1 MVLCALFYHSVARC
15 SLRNKFNYK
24 TFASSNQTRVILLFV
39 GFGWTCSS
47 DSLVKDDESTP
58 PPPHYIDLFNVF
70 RSTHFA
76 LNQDLSF
83 SFQYHIAQCCFCRGN
98 FALGMIR
105 ELNST
110 IFKIKPF
117 NCTPAPYIL
126 HSPNLMQSCGKFAG
140 IPLHNFFNGR
150 GKVQVPCDKLANSS
164 LRSCWLSTIM
174 LQGGT
179 LQFWLPEWMTR
190 GGATNSGCDLHS
202 LTSHDRDKVA
212 TSILTGVVMTLQL
225 LLKPLHV
232 VCESFVQIVLQWQH
246 CSIQAS
252 VASQSG
258 SSWTLIIHR
267 LKGIENDWVLNS

>member
-1 MVLCALFYHSVARC
+1 MVLCALFHHSVARC

-83 SFQYHIAQCCFCRGN
+83 SFQYHIAQCCFWRGN

-110 IFKIKPF
+110 ILKSNPLIVPQLHTFFTPPTSCNLVENSREF
-117 NCTPAPYIL
+117 PCTIF
-126 HSPNLMQSCGKFAG
+126 LMDEVRYRYLV
-140 IPLHNFFNGR
+140 IN
-150 GKVQVPCDKLANSS
+150 
-164 LRSCWLSTIM
+164 
-174 LQGGT
+174 
-179 LQFWLPEWMTR
+179 
-190 GGATNSGCDLHS
+190 
-202 LTSHDRDKVA
+202 
-212 TSILTGVVMTLQL
+212 
-225 LLKPLHV
+225 
-232 VCESFVQIVLQWQH
+232 
-246 CSIQAS
+246 
-252 VASQSG
+252 
-258 SSWTLIIHR
+258 
-267 LKGIENDWVLNS
+267 